1 MTALSEYLQSRVQ
14 KAFFHGQTLELPS
27 NISIALTTDLAED
40 SQDGSSIPEVP
51 ESISRS
57 GVIDGVSGVYDYETG
72 YSRLDICIPQING
85 TDHWAYTEGGNISN
99 VKQLVFDTCRE
110 AWGTV
115 SGIAV
120 LDSDVHGSGN
130 LLFHGE
136 LEEPRR
142 VLKGDAPKFDATVL
156 EICLS

>member
-14 KAFFHGQTLELPS
+14 KAFFHGETLELPS

-40 SQDGSSIPEVP
+40 NQDGSSIPEVP

-57 GVIDGVSGVYDYETG
+57 GIVDNVSGVYEYETG
-72 YSRLDICIPQING
+72 YARLNICIPQING
-85 TDHWAYTEGGNISN
+85 EDHWGYTEGGSMSNI
-99 VKQLVFDTCRE
+99 KQLVFDTCRE
-110 AWGTV
+110 AWGNV
-115 SGIAV
+115 SGIAI
-120 LDSDVHGSGN
+120 LDSPTHGSGN

-142 VLKGDAPKFDATVL
+142 VLRGDAPKFDATVL
-156 EICLS
+156 EICLN